1 MLFIEF
7 LVEKGRLRER
17 RQKGRGG
24 FKMTKEL
31 TRKMS
36 LTALYIYI
44 PRLVVVGI
52 LESFTNTFRNDRRCA
67 RGNCNESQ
75 FWRVDGGI
83 F

>member
-44 PRLVVVGI
+44 YRAVRALFLSVY
-52 LESFTNTFRNDRRCA
+52 
-67 RGNCNESQ
+67 
-75 FWRVDGGI
+75 
-83 F
+83 